1 MATREPEDIDIA
13 DRDGLGED
21 DDNWDERAMN
31 DLQNRYE
38 ELRQFNI
45 KYNKS
50 RDEATREETLTFIDA
65 TRNDIEELVANQIY
79 DKLTTIFN
87 KARERLGI
95 NNGTPIEEPTIKY
108 DSFKLAD
115 DGSLTFKYKRT
126 VIDLGDINKR
136 IKPPSEL
143 QRLSVAKLKVMGFT
157 DIIDED
163 THPDRA
169 KYLVAREKVRKLN
182 ENLDERS
189 KAMESPSTTDAEA
202 IEMIEVTS
210 KDIDTTIKDVEQDTS
225 FIKPSERDN
234 LLPLRELEGLD
245 KQLRTIKGSLKVAI
259 AKRIDLEGRIK
270 HEERKL
276 NGIQDP
282 KYSDDQRD
290 MIEGRIN
297 KLRGELTE
305 RNKEIDILKGEA
317 SKQINQIKESITKF
331 LDKETGTLGE
341 RIRTLFKEQGITI
354 VSILTA
360 VGMTIGV
367 LIETLL
373 GGPSAS
379 APTSGGT
386 SGGNKKGGAREWIKN
401 KLKAL
406 SQLLGKLA
414 DKALASL
421 PGIIGSIISWIL
433 NRAKEVVGWL
443 SQNLWALITG
453 IGVLVYTY
461 FMTKTNRR

>member
-1 MATREPEDIDIA
+1 MATWEPVDTDYDKIGDEDYKW
-13 DRDGLGED
+13 D
-21 DDNWDERAMN
+21 DDVIK
-31 DLQNRYE
+31 DL
-38 ELRQFNI
+38 ELRFN
-45 KYNKS
+45 KLRKFN
-50 RDEATREETLTFIDA
+50 ETLNESTDED
-65 TRNDIEELVANQIY
+65 TIEITEKTINALKRDTIELVLNQIY
-79 DKLTTIFN
+79 DKLTTFFN
-87 KARERLGI
+87 KDRERFGI
-95 NNGTPIEEPTIKY
+95 QEGKPIIEPMREY
-108 DSFKLAD
+108 QNFKLTKN
-115 DGSLTFKYKRT
+115 GKLSYKYKKT
-126 VIDLGDINKR
+126 VIDFGNINNRLKAPWEIRRLG
-136 IKPPSEL
+136 
-143 QRLSVAKLKVMGFT
+143 VAKLRLMGFRNLT
-157 DIIDED
+157 YEDIN
-163 THPDRA
+163 PYDRRT
-169 KYLVAREKVRKLN
+169 KRAREEVMKLN

-189 KAMESPSTTDAEA
+189 KAIESSSTTDAEA
-202 IEMIEVTS
+202 IEMIEMTS
-210 KDIDTTIKDVEQDTS
+210 KDIDTTVKGVEQDTS
-225 FIKPSERDN
+225 FIEPSERDK

-276 NGIQDP
+276 NEIQDP

-317 SKQINQIKESITKF
+317 SKQINQIRGSITKF
-331 LDKETGTLGE
+331 LDKEMGTLGE
-341 RIRTLFKEQGITI
+341 RIRTLFKEQFITI

-360 VGMTIGV
+360 VGMAIGV
-367 LIETLL
+367 LIEALL

-379 APTSGGT
+379 TPTPQST
-386 SGGNKKGGAREWIKN
+386 TTNDKKGGAREWIKN

-433 NRAKEVVGWL
+433 NRAKEVIGWL

-453 IGVLVYTY
+453 VGVLIYTY
-461 FMTKTNRR
+461 FMTKTRRR